1 MLAQSG
7 GVLSEAL
14 PSSREAWLA
23 VWGLSH
29 ATLRDVRTRW
39 ASSQVLCAIFILT
52 SPQHSFIVLQW
63 LFCWLYHWCKSNADL
78 PDSGSSRQSE
88 VDQILT
94 FVKNIH
100 GKDCWHWMTP
110 LGAILWQKKGFSNI
124 LTLWTNRKWKKVKVK
139 SLSRVQLF
147 ATPWTVAYQAPPSMG
162 FSSKSAGVD
171 CHFLLQGIFLTQES
185 NPGSPAL
192 QADALPSEPPGKP
205 QKRILILLV
214 ILIKW
219 FLLVRHQHLG
229 PRVWN
234 CRRHLVN
241 NLFSFLSHRITSMTI
256 KYGPNSEM
264 KKGWDEVTE
273 EIQYQ

>member
-1 MLAQSG
+1 MKESESEIAQSCPTLCNPMDCS
-7 GVLSEAL
+7 LSGSSVHGIFQQECWSGL
-14 PSSREAWLA
+14 P
-23 VWGLSH
+23 
-29 ATLRDVRTRW
+29 
-39 ASSQVLCAIFILT
+39 FP
-52 SPQHSFIVLQW
+52 SPG
-63 LFCWLYHWCKSNADL
+63 DL
-78 PDSGSSRQSE
+78 PD
-88 VDQILT
+88 
-94 FVKNIH
+94 
-100 GKDCWHWMTP
+100 P
-110 LGAILWQKKGFSNI
+110 
-124 LTLWTNRKWKKVKVK
+124 
-139 SLSRVQLF
+139 
-147 ATPWTVAYQAPPSMG
+147 
-162 FSSKSAGVD
+162 
-171 CHFLLQGIFLTQES
+171 GIE
-185 NPGSPAL
+185 PGSPAL